1 MVSIFLS
8 LWSINPLQAI
18 LGTLQLIN
26 QRKELLGLQLQ
37 VDCLVLQLEVET
49 DEGRPNIFTV
59 TGCCCHW
66 KWLCMITIATTGMN
80 SAATNLLQTKSGSSI
95 QPCCVYVVFQVRYLV
110 WVIATNYTI
119 DIFCRSS
126 VVSLCKHRQCSGMSI
141 SIDHIW
147 INKWWLMD
155 ILVMIDDDNKLIWAQ
170 SQ

>member
-66 KWLCMITIATTGMN
+66 KWLCMITIATTGVN
-80 SAATNLLQTKSGSSI
+80 SANLLQTKSGSSI

-110 WVIATNYTI
+110 WVISTDYTI

-126 VVSLCKHRQCSGMSI
+126 VVSVCKHRQCSGMSI
-141 SIDHIW
+141 NIFVHI
-147 INKWWLMD
+147 
-155 ILVMIDDDNKLIWAQ
+155 
-170 SQ
+170 